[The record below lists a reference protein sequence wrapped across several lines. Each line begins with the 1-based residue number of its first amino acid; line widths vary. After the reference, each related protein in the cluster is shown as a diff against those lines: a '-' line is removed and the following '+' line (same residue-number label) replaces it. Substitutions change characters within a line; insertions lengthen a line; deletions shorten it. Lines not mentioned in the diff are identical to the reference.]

1 MVKPYFRIPMYRF
14 LLPVIFCAACFADS
28 DSPDGAPASAPP
40 DGTLQEIRL
49 IRYGCGDNCY
59 LTYVLP
65 GEIQDTLQALCA
77 APVCGSWERWGE
89 LPDGLQNQR
98 VLARFSTGRQY
109 DGSGTVMREDF
120 PAITEVRIGAAGE

>member
-1 MVKPYFRIPMYRF
+1 MYRF
-14 LLPVIFCAACFADS
+14 LLPVLFCSACFADAPS
-28 DSPDGAPASAPP
+28 ADSPPASAPP
-40 DGTLQEIRL
+40 ESALQEIEL

-59 LTYVLP
+59 LDYVLADEP
-65 GEIQDTLQALCA
+65 RDTLQALCA
-77 APVCGSWERWGE
+77 APLCGNWERWGE
-89 LPDGLQNQR
+89 LPDGLKNQR